1 MLPPKKQL
9 MSDTEYI
16 FSFKVKAKILGGNI
30 ELFQANFVI
39 KYKTYYVN
47 MTRIFPLGMNLNC
60 YHKIMAFIQHAQTI
74 SRSTSVLPLQP
85 KSIYK
90 IFPRKLY

>member
-39 KYKTYYVN
+39 KYETYYVN
-47 MTRIFPLGMNLNC
+47 MTRIFPLGMNSNC
-60 YHKIMAFIQHAQTI
+60 YRKIMAFIQHIQPI
-74 SRSTSVLPLQP
+74 IRSTPAC
-85 KSIYK
+85 
-90 IFPRKLY
+90 